1 LFGIISTQIPE
12 LGRAMDRTE
21 LGYKL
26 DTLMSL
32 AADDHDGPPG
42 AANIL
47 PPRLR
52 NASSAG
58 ALRPLNLRDVRIGT
72 GGQRAKL
79 LRILMTNA
87 CSFNCHYCPMR
98 RDRELPRALLKP
110 QEMVRIFME
119 AVRRGWAS
127 GLFLTTGIPGRP
139 KKVMDDLIEV
149 LATLRERHHYRGYI
163 HVKIIP
169 GADDAQIERITA
181 LATRVSINLE
191 TPCSATLTPIAPE
204 KTFETTLVTLQ
215 RARSQS
221 ASAQMEERDGRP
233 RDSLHPNGI
242 AGMTTQFVVGA
253 TSDTD
258 KAIIGKTTELYA
270 AGGVHHTQFSAFR
283 PIRETPMENVRAT
296 PAIREHRLYQADH
309 LLRRYGYTR
318 DELVFDGAGNL
329 PLSYDP
335 KVAWALARRDLF
347 PVDVTRADYATL
359 LRVPGLGP
367 IVARRIVVERRKTAI
382 RGLADLRRMG
392 AVVSRAAGFLTLNG
406 RRLSPERWMEQLA
419 LWTPEEDAGARSSTY
434 EFSPGTFR

>member
-1 LFGIISTQIPE
+1 
-12 LGRAMDRTE
+12 MDRME
-21 LGYKL
+21 LDQKL

-32 AADDHDGPPG
+32 ASDDHEGPPG
-42 AANIL
+42 AETML

-52 NASSAG
+52 NIKAAG
-58 ALRPLNLRDVRIGT
+58 ALRPLNLREVRVGAN
-72 GGQRAKL
+72 GPRAKL

-98 RDRELPRALLKP
+98 RDRDLPRALLKP
-110 QEMVRIFME
+110 EEMVRIFME

-139 KKVMDDLIEV
+139 SKVMDDLIEV
-149 LATLRERHHYRGYI
+149 LATLRERHQYRGYI

-204 KTFETTLVTLQ
+204 KTFETSLVTLRRAQSVSAAAQ
-215 RARSQS
+215 R
-221 ASAQMEERDGRP
+221 EERDGKP
-233 RDSLHPNGI
+233 RDALHPGGV

-253 TSDTD
+253 TNDSDR
-258 KAIIGKTTELYA
+258 AIIGKTTELYA
-270 AGGVHHTQFSAFR
+270 AGGVHHAQFSAFR
-283 PIRETPMENVRAT
+283 PIRDTPMEHRRAT
-296 PAIREHRLYQADH
+296 PALREHRLYQADH

-318 DELVFDGAGNL
+318 EEIVFDDRGNL

-335 KVAWALARRDLF
+335 KVAWALARADGF
-347 PVDVTRADYATL
+347 PVEVSRATYSQL
-359 LRVPGLGP
+359 LRVPGIGP
-367 IVARRIVVERRKTAI
+367 VVARRIVTARRSTTI
-382 RGLADLRRMG
+382 RGIADLRRMG
-392 AVVSRAAGFLTLNG
+392 AVAARAAGFLTLNG
-406 RRLSPERWMEQLA
+406 RRLGAERWMEQLA
-419 LWTPEEDAGARSSTY
+419 LWAPEDDAGARLRAY

>member
-1 LFGIISTQIPE
+1 
-12 LGRAMDRTE
+12 MDRME
-21 LGYKL
+21 LEVKL
-26 DTLMSL
+26 ETLMSL
-32 AADDHDGPPG
+32 AIDDREGGPDTQTM
-42 AANIL
+42 L

-52 NASSAG
+52 NANAAG
-58 ALRPLNLRDVRIGT
+58 ALRPLNLRNVRIGAN
-72 GGQRAKL
+72 GPKAKL

-98 RDRELPRALLKP
+98 RDRDLPRALLKP
-110 QEMVRIFME
+110 QEMVRIFLE

-181 LATRVSINLE
+181 LATRVSVNLE

-204 KTFETTLVTLQ
+204 KTFEHTLVTLT
-215 RARSQS
+215 RAQTQS
-221 ASAQMEERDGRP
+221 AAAQQEERAGRP
-233 RDSLHPNGI
+233 RDTLHPNGV

-253 TSDTD
+253 TPDTD
-258 KAIIGKTTELYA
+258 KSIIEKTTDLYA
-270 AGGVHHTQFSAFR
+270 TGGVHHAQFSAFR

-296 PAIREHRLYQADH
+296 PAIREHRLYQADN

-318 DELVFDGAGNL
+318 DELVFDGKGNL

-335 KVAWALARRDLF
+335 KVAWALAQREQF
-347 PVDVTRADYATL
+347 PVEVTRADYQTL

-367 IVARRIVVERRKTAI
+367 IVAKRIVTERRKTAF
-382 RGLADLRRMG
+382 RGLADLRRLG
-392 AVVSRAAGFLTLNG
+392 AVVSRAAGFLMLNG
-406 RRLSPERWMEQLA
+406 RRLGDERWIEQLT
-419 LWTPEEDAGARSSTY
+419 LWTPEEDAGARVHAY

>member
-1 LFGIISTQIPE
+1 MDKME
-12 LGRAMDRTE
+12 LE
-21 LGYKL
+21 VKL
-26 DTLMSL
+26 ETLMSL
-32 AADDHDGPPG
+32 AMDDREGAPG
-42 AANIL
+42 TETML

-52 NASSAG
+52 NANAAG
-58 ALRPLNLRDVRIGT
+58 ALRPLNLRYVRVGAN
-72 GGQRAKL
+72 GPRAKL

-110 QEMVRIFME
+110 QEMVRIFLE

-181 LATRVSINLE
+181 LATRVSVNLE

-215 RARSQS
+215 RARRQS

-233 RDSLHPNGI
+233 RDTLHPNGV

-253 TSDTD
+253 TPDTD
-258 KAIIGKTTELYA
+258 KTIIGKTTDLYA
-270 AGGVHHTQFSAFR
+270 AGGVHHAQFSAFR
-283 PIRETPMENVRAT
+283 PIRETPMENIRAT
-296 PAIREHRLYQADH
+296 PAVREHRLYQADH

-318 DELVFDGAGNL
+318 DELVFDRAGNL

-347 PVDVTRADYATL
+347 PVDVARADYTTL

-367 IVARRIVVERRKTAI
+367 IVARRIVNERRRTTI

-392 AVVSRAAGFLTLNG
+392 AVVARAAGFLTLNG
-406 RRLSPERWMEQLA
+406 RPLGAERWMEQLA
-419 LWTPEEDAGARSSTY
+419 LWTPDEDAGARTRAY

>member
-1 LFGIISTQIPE
+1 MDKME
-12 LGRAMDRTE
+12 LE
-21 LGYKL
+21 VKL
-26 DTLMSL
+26 ETLMSL
-32 AADDHDGPPG
+32 AMDDREGAPG
-42 AANIL
+42 TETML

-52 NASSAG
+52 NANAAG
-58 ALRPLNLRDVRIGT
+58 ALRPLNLRYVRVGPN
-72 GGQRAKL
+72 GPRAKL

-110 QEMVRIFME
+110 QEMVRIFLE

-139 KKVMDDLIEV
+139 RKVMDDLIEV

-181 LATRVSINLE
+181 LATRVSVNLE

-221 ASAQMEERDGRP
+221 ASAQLEERDGRP
-233 RDSLHPNGI
+233 RDALHPNGV
-242 AGMTTQFVVGA
+242 AGMTTQFVIGA
-253 TSDTD
+253 TPDTD
-258 KAIIGKTTELYA
+258 MTIIGKTTDLYA
-270 AGGVHHTQFSAFR
+270 AGGVHHAQFSAFR

-347 PVDVTRADYATL
+347 PVDVTRAGYSTL

-367 IVARRIVVERRKTAI
+367 IVARRIVQERRKTAI

-392 AVVSRAAGFLTLNG
+392 AVVARAAGFLTLNG
-406 RRLSPERWMEQLA
+406 RQLGAERWTEQLA
-419 LWTPEEDAGARSSTY
+419 LWTPEEDAGARTRAY

>member
-1 LFGIISTQIPE
+1 
-12 LGRAMDRTE
+12 MDRME
-21 LGYKL
+21 LEQKL

-32 AADDHDGPPG
+32 ASDDREGPPG
-42 AANIL
+42 AETML

-52 NASSAG
+52 NIKAAG
-58 ALRPLNLRDVRIGT
+58 ALRPLNLREVRIGAN
-72 GGQRAKL
+72 GPRAKL

-98 RDRELPRALLKP
+98 RDRDLPRALLKP

-139 KKVMDDLIEV
+139 TKVMDDLIEV
-149 LATLRERHHYRGYI
+149 LATLRERHQYRGYI

-221 ASAQMEERDGRP
+221 RSAQMEERDGRP
-233 RDSLHPNGI
+233 RDTLHPNGV
-242 AGMTTQFVVGA
+242 AGMTTQFVIGA
-253 TSDTD
+253 TPDTD
-258 KAIIGKTTELYA
+258 KTIIGKTTELYA
-270 AGGVHHTQFSAFR
+270 AGGVHHAQFSAFR

-309 LLRRYGYTR
+309 LLRRYGYTH
-318 DELVFDGAGNL
+318 DELVFDAAGNL

-347 PVDVTRADYATL
+347 PVDVNRADYTTL

-367 IVARRIVVERRKTAI
+367 IVARRIVHERRKTAI

-392 AVVSRAAGFLTLNG
+392 AVVTRAAGFLALNG
-406 RRLSPERWMEQLA
+406 RQLGAERWTEQLA
-419 LWTPEEDAGARSSTY
+419 LWTPDEDAGARTRAY

>member
-1 LFGIISTQIPE
+1 MDKME
-12 LGRAMDRTE
+12 LE
-21 LGYKL
+21 IKL
-26 DTLMSL
+26 ETLMSL
-32 AADDHDGPPG
+32 AADDREGAPG
-42 AANIL
+42 TETML

-52 NASSAG
+52 NAKAAG
-58 ALRPLNLRDVRIGT
+58 ALRPLNLRDVRIGPN
-72 GGQRAKL
+72 GPRAKL

-181 LATRVSINLE
+181 LATRVSVNLE

-221 ASAQMEERDGRP
+221 ASAQMDERDGRP
-233 RDSLHPNGI
+233 RDTLHPNGI
-242 AGMTTQFVVGA
+242 AGMTTQFVIGA
-253 TSDTD
+253 TPDTD
-258 KAIIGKTTELYA
+258 KTIIGKTTDLYA
-270 AGGVHHTQFSAFR
+270 AGGMHHAQFSAFR

-318 DELVFDGAGNL
+318 DEIVFDSAGNL

-335 KVAWALARRDLF
+335 KVAWALSRRDLF
-347 PVDVTRADYATL
+347 PVDVSRADYATL

-367 IVARRIVVERRKTAI
+367 IVARRIVQERRKTAI
-382 RGLADLRRMG
+382 RGLSDLRRMG

-406 RRLSPERWMEQLA
+406 KQLGAERWMEQLA
-419 LWTPEEDAGARSSTY
+419 LWTPEEDAGARTRAY

>member
-1 LFGIISTQIPE
+1 VDRME
-12 LGRAMDRTE
+12 LE
-21 LGYKL
+21 VKL
-26 DTLMSL
+26 ETLMSL
-32 AADDHDGPPG
+32 ATDDREGAPG
-42 AANIL
+42 TETML

-52 NASSAG
+52 NANAAG
-58 ALRPLNLRDVRIGT
+58 ALRPLNLRYVRIGAN
-72 GGQRAKL
+72 GPRAKL

-110 QEMVRIFME
+110 QEMVKIFLE

-139 KKVMDDLIEV
+139 TRVMDDLIEV

-181 LATRVSINLE
+181 LATRVSVNLE

-215 RARSQS
+215 RAQSQS
-221 ASAQMEERDGRP
+221 ASAQMEERGGRP
-233 RDSLHPNGI
+233 RDPLHPHGV
-242 AGMTTQFVVGA
+242 AGMTTQFVIGA
-253 TSDTD
+253 TPDTD
-258 KAIIGKTTELYA
+258 KTIIGKTTDLYA
-270 AGGVHHTQFSAFR
+270 AGGVHHAQFSAFR
-283 PIRETPMENVRAT
+283 PIRETPMENIRAT
-296 PAIREHRLYQADH
+296 PAVREHRLYQADH

-335 KVAWALARRDLF
+335 KVAWALSRRDLF
-347 PVDVTRADYATL
+347 PLDIARASYAEL

-367 IVARRIVVERRKTAI
+367 VVAKRIVHERRKTAI
-382 RGLADLRRMG
+382 RGLSDLRRMG

-406 RRLSPERWMEQLA
+406 RQLGVDRWLEQLA
-419 LWTPEEDAGARSSTY
+419 LWTPGEDAGARTRAY

>member
-1 LFGIISTQIPE
+1 
-12 LGRAMDRTE
+12 MDRME
-21 LGYKL
+21 LEAKL
-26 DTLMSL
+26 ETLMSL
-32 AADDHDGPPG
+32 AVDDREGAPG
-42 AANIL
+42 TETML

-52 NASSAG
+52 NANKAG
-58 ALRPLNLRDVRIGT
+58 ALRPLNLRNVRIGPN
-72 GGQRAKL
+72 GPRAKL

-98 RDRELPRALLKP
+98 RDRDLPRALLKP

-181 LATRVSINLE
+181 LATRVSVNLE

-204 KTFETTLVTLQ
+204 KTFEATLVTLQ
-215 RARSQS
+215 RAQKQS
-221 ASAQMEERDGRP
+221 AATQIEERDGRP
-233 RDSLHPNGI
+233 RDTLHPGGV

-253 TSDTD
+253 TTDTD
-258 KAIIGKTTELYA
+258 QTIIGKTTELYA
-270 AGGVHHTQFSAFR
+270 AGGVHHAQFSAFR
-283 PIRETPMENVRAT
+283 PIRETPMENIRAT

-318 DELVFDGAGNL
+318 DEIVFDDNGNL

-335 KVAWALARRDLF
+335 KVAWALSQRDRF
-347 PVDVTRADYATL
+347 PLELNRATYSEL

-367 IVARRIVVERRKTAI
+367 VVARRIVNERRHAAF
-382 RGLADLRRMG
+382 RGLADLRKLG
-392 AVVSRAAGFLTLNG
+392 AVISRAAGFLTLNG
-406 RRLSPERWMEQLA
+406 KRLGSERWIEQLA
-419 LWTPEEDAGARSSTY
+419 LWSPEQDAGARTDAY